1 MATFLSRQRSGGK
14 RAQPSAAGVD
24 GGDGAAA
31 ASRQPVPFLAKR
43 GGHNELYCTLPPG
56 CVSWGKNICL
66 DIVISSKPSKPFL
79 PRTLRA
85 APVAQAAPVG
95 KSKFVGCLPHTC
107 DLLVRSLAPSC
118 QHRRV
123 QPTMPLSRGDS
134 VINCKEHDLGRNR
147 QASVLRQWGYRGHY
161 R

>member
-1 MATFLSRQRSGGK
+1 MAERGPNLPQRAWTVAMGRQR
-14 RAQPSAAGVD
+14 RADSL
-24 GGDGAAA
+24 
-31 ASRQPVPFLAKR
+31 PVPFLAKR

-95 KSKFVGCLPHTC
+95 KSKFVGWLPHTC